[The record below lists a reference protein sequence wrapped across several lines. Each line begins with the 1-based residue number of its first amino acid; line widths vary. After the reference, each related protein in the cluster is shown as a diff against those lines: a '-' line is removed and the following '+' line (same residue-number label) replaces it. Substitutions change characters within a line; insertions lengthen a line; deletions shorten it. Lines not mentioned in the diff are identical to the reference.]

1 MGRRKITIKHWIFKI
16 IIAGLAVMVA
26 MFLAAPWYAG
36 AKMQNQAREANEKM
50 TGMYL
55 KFLDN
60 SVDGINKLLSQFAA
74 STYDISVLAMTEDK
88 LERYEAKM
96 NVMQKLKD
104 AAMIYNVFDG
114 IFVYS
119 QSKDEDVFLCQ
130 VGAGGNGAQVTDMK
144 AIMKNFETNYS
155 FNNWELVH
163 YGNRDYIMRVV
174 KTGSTSCGAWIDAA
188 SLIRPLKSNDN
199 KELGTVLF
207 LDREGRIISSSER
220 ELSGNPALSEE
231 NNGHVIKVQ
240 EKRYL
245 QTIEDS
251 RYLPVSMAILIPEEQ
266 YMGDIYFVQ
275 NVLGCLLALGMLTF
289 PILGKLLSRNISKP
303 VEQLI
308 ATMNEIQNGNM
319 EARANPKG
327 KFSEFDQMGQYFNNM
342 ISEIQRLQKD
352 VYERKISEQ
361 KIQLQYLQT
370 QIRPHFFLNTL
381 NAIYSFSLVKRND
394 LIEKMVVCLS
404 KYFGYRFKSTDSFVT
419 LGEEKEHI
427 ENYLELHQL
436 RYQDQFLCQLEI
448 EEVLLDA
455 KLPPLMIQTFV
466 ENSLKYGFLK
476 DRVFEMEIVAEVLNI
491 EDTQKLKI
499 TITDNGPG
507 YEPEVLEEADE
518 KGKVLHGHGQ
528 GIGINNVMQRLE
540 LIYHGQAEVKLSN
553 MPGGGACSELIMPL
567 EFAEEEE
574 TEVEA

>member
-1 MGRRKITIKHWIFKI
+1 MGRKKITMKHWIFKI
-16 IIAGLAVMVA
+16 IVAGFAVMAA
-26 MFLAAPWYAG
+26 MFLAVPWYAG
-36 AKMQNQAREANEKM
+36 AKMQKQAMKSNEKM

-55 KFLDN
+55 KFLDS
-60 SVDGINKLLSQFAA
+60 SVDGINKLLSQFAT

-104 AAMIYNVFDG
+104 ASAIYNVFDG

-119 QSKDEDVFLCQ
+119 QSAFEDAFLCQ
-130 VGAGGNGAQVTDMK
+130 VGQGGNGTQVTDMK
-144 AIMKNFETNYS
+144 VIMKHFEANYS

-163 YGNRDYIMRVV
+163 YGNRDYLMRVV

-207 LDREGRIISSSER
+207 LNREGRIISSSER
-220 ELSGNPALSEE
+220 ELSGNPVLSEE

-245 QTIEDS
+245 QTMEDS

-266 YMGDIYFVQ
+266 YMRDIYFVQ
-275 NVLGCLLALGMLTF
+275 NVMGLLLALGLLIF
-289 PILGKLLSRNISKP
+289 PVLGKLLSRNISVP

-308 ATMNEIQNGNM
+308 ASMSEVQKGNL
-319 EARANPKG
+319 EVRVKPEG
-327 KFSEFDQMGQYFNNM
+327 KFFEFDQMGRYFNNM

-404 KYFGYRFKSTDSFVT
+404 KYFGYRFKSTDAFVT

-436 RYQDQFLCQLEI
+436 RYQDQFFCQIEI

-455 KLPPLMIQTFV
+455 KLPPLIIQTFV

-476 DRVFEMEIVAEVLNI
+476 DRVFEVEIIAEVLKV
-491 EDTQKLKI
+491 EDTQMLKI

-507 YEPEVLEEADE
+507 YEPEVLDEAAE
-518 KGKVLHGHGQ
+518 TGKVTYSHGQ

-540 LIYHGQAEVKLSN
+540 LIYHGEARIKLSN
-553 MPGGGACSELIMPL
+553 IPGGGACSEIMIPL
-567 EFAEEEE
+567 AFAEEEE
-574 TEVEA
+574 MEV